1 METPVKETIRSRV
14 FRLRE
19 LSPRSICPK
28 NTSEISIY
36 SENFSLLKSI
46 FSLTE
51 RIRSPISIFFEFDQS
66 KTWYGLYSL
75 AKTYTNNK
83 NSVTSQMIWGSQ
95 YDAMLNFALT
105 GNDKSKVT
113 STEYG
118 NDSRTILRSGLTRTS
133 DKINNIYDLGGNLTE
148 WTSEAYRTDF
158 DGRAIRGGYCGISES
173 ATYRDCGNPTDRKSL
188 FSLRSSLY
196 VK

>member
-118 NDSRTILRSGLTRTS
+118 NYSNTLLKTGLTRTS
-133 DKINNIYDLGGNLTE
+133 DKINNIYDLGGNLWE
-148 WTSEAYRTDF
+148 WTSEACYTRYRAF
-158 DGRAIRGGYCGISES
+158 RGGFCNVARSPADRGSVY
-173 ATYRDCGNPTDRKSL
+173 PTLSYPND
-188 FSLRSSLY
+188 SLRSSLY

>member
-1 METPVKETIRSRV
+1 
-14 FRLRE
+14 
-19 LSPRSICPK
+19 
-28 NTSEISIY
+28 
-36 SENFSLLKSI
+36 
-46 FSLTE
+46 
-51 RIRSPISIFFEFDQS
+51 
-66 KTWYGLYSL
+66 
-75 AKTYTNNK
+75 
-83 NSVTSQMIWGSQ
+83 MIWGSQ

-118 NDSRTILRSGLTRTS
+118 IYTEPVLKTGLTRTS

-148 WTSEAYRTDF
+148 WTSEAYRTF
-158 DGRAIRGGYCGISES
+158 GRAYRGGVYFGAYSP
-173 ATYRDCGNPTDRKSL
+173 AGRDSDGPTSSDPC

>member
-105 GNDKSKVT
+105 GNDKSKVE

-118 NDSRTILRSGLTRTS
+118 NYSGTELKTGLTRTS
-133 DKINNIYDLGGNLTE
+133 DKINNIYDLGGNLYE
-148 WTSEAYRTDF
+148 WTSEAYFTYS
-158 DGRAIRGGYCGISES
+158 RASRGGSYSDAYS
-173 ATYRDCGNPTDRKSL
+173 PAYRSIYDPGVSSPNY
-188 FSLRSSLY
+188 SLRSSLY
-196 VK
+196 VE

>member
-105 GNDKSKVT
+105 GNDKSKVK

-148 WTSEAYRTDF
+148 WTSEAYLTND
-158 DGRAIRGGYCGISES
+158 RAIRGGLYNI
-173 ATYRDCGNPTDRKSL
+173 A
-188 FSLRSSLY
+188 FSPASRGDNDPRS
-196 VK
+196 

>member
-1 METPVKETIRSRV
+1 MIASIKKYGGFYVARYEAGIENGKVTSKIGITP
-14 FRLRE
+14 
-19 LSPRSICPK
+19 
-28 NTSEISIY
+28 TSAA
-36 SENFSLLKSI
+36 N
-46 FSLTE
+46 
-51 RIRSPISIFFEFDQS
+51 DQS

-118 NDSRTILRSGLTRTS
+118 NYTNTLLKTGLTRTS
-133 DKINNIYDLGGNLTE
+133 DKINNIYDLGGNLWE
-148 WTSEAYRTDF
+148 WTSEAYNTF
-158 DGRAIRGGYCGISES
+158 SRAFRGGIYNYAYSP
-173 ATYRDCGNPTDRKSL
+173 AYRVGDYPTSSYPNV
-188 FSLRSSLY
+188 SLRSSLY

>member
-75 AKTYTNNK
+75 AKTYTNSK

-105 GNDKSKVT
+105 GNDKSKID
-113 STEYG
+113 SENYG
-118 NDSRTILRSGLTRTS
+118 NYSGTVLKTGLTRTS
-133 DKINNIYDLGGNLTE
+133 DKINNIYDLGGNLLE
-148 WTSEAYRTDF
+148 WTSEAC
-158 DGRAIRGGYCGISES
+158 GSGSRAYRGGYYFADTGP
-173 ATYRDCGNPTDRKSL
+173 AAYRNDSGSTVSDRLYSM
-188 FSLRSSLY
+188 RSSLY

>member
-105 GNDKSKVT
+105 GNDKSKVK

-133 DKINNIYDLGGNLTE
+133 DKINNIYDLGGNLFE
-148 WTSEAYRTDF
+148 WTSEACLTN
-158 DGRAIRGGYCGISES
+158 GRAFRGGFYIIAYSP
-173 ATYRDCGNPTDRKSL
+173 AYRGSSDPTFSYP
-188 FSLRSSLY
+188 FYSLRSSLY

>member
-118 NDSRTILRSGLTRTS
+118 NYTNSVLKTGLTRTS

-148 WTSEAYRTDF
+148 WTSEAFLTYD
-158 DGRAIRGGYCGISES
+158 RAYRGGSCNYAISP
-173 ATYRDCGNPTDRKSL
+173 AHRGNFNPTDSYPVD
-188 FSLRSSLY
+188 SLRSSLY

>member
-105 GNDKSKVT
+105 GNDKSKVK

-148 WTSEAYRTDF
+148 WTSEAYSTDF
-158 DGRAIRGGYCGISES
+158 DGRAIRGGLYNI
-173 ATYRDCGNPTDRKSL
+173 A
-188 FSLRSSLY
+188 FSPASRGDNDPRS
-196 VK
+196 